1 VTGQDR
7 YDRQVR
13 LFGDDGQRRIADCT
27 VGIVGLGGLGS
38 HVAQQLA
45 YLGTTTYTLVDP
57 DVVDTSN
64 LNRLIGATSS
74 DASSSVP
81 KVVVA
86 DRLIRTVQEAA
97 EIQRIEAPIE
107 SAEAVDALGSV
118 DVAFGCVDGDAPR
131 LQLTDLCSRARRPYV
146 DIASEVAPDG
156 SWYGGRM
163 VWNDA
168 GTGCLVCR
176 GELDQHV
183 LARAQMSEEQRQA
196 DDRIYGVRRGDLGGA
211 GPAVVSVNGVMASLA
226 VTEFMVWVTG
236 LRAPVG
242 FLTYRGDLGSV
253 TRRTDPPSPRCYYC
267 QVLRER
273 GSSLPEP

>member
-146 DIASEVAPDG
+146 DIASEV
-156 SWYGGRM
+156 
-163 VWNDA
+163 
-168 GTGCLVCR
+168 
-176 GELDQHV
+176 
-183 LARAQMSEEQRQA
+183 
-196 DDRIYGVRRGDLGGA
+196 
-211 GPAVVSVNGVMASLA
+211 
-226 VTEFMVWVTG
+226 
-236 LRAPVG
+236 
-242 FLTYRGDLGSV
+242 
-253 TRRTDPPSPRCYYC
+253 
-267 QVLRER
+267 
-273 GSSLPEP
+273 